1 MRISS
6 STVCGSNHRINE
18 DAYECGRLADGTH
31 FAVLCDGMGG
41 VVGGLEASNFVVDYL
56 AKAVLDEDFTMV
68 DDLKAWMIEK
78 TEACNE
84 ILFAK
89 SVETT
94 GRVTMGTTVVFSLLR
109 ESKLRLVHSG
119 DSRAYYLDG
128 HRENEI
134 TRLTKDHSIV
144 QELLDSGRITE
155 EQALK
160 HPNKNIITS
169 ALGVERH
176 PRIDYHEMD
185 VYHDDYIL
193 LCSDGI
199 TNTVSD
205 SYLRELIT
213 DTEFYSCARKIVSEA
228 QENGSQDD
236 MTVLLI
242 NI

>member
-1 MRISS
+1 M
-6 STVCGSNHRINE
+6 CGSNHRINE
-18 DAYECGRLADGTH
+18 DAYECGRLTDGTH

-41 VVGGLEASNFVVDYL
+41 VAGGLEASNFVVDYL
-56 AKAVLDEDFTMV
+56 SKAVLEENFSMV
-68 DDLKAWMIEK
+68 DDIRAWMVEK

-89 SVETT
+89 SIEST
-94 GRVTMGTTVVFSLLR
+94 GRVTMGTTAVFALIKD
-109 ESKLRLVHSG
+109 SKLRLVHSG

-128 HRENEI
+128 HKDNEI
-134 TRLTKDHSIV
+134 DRMTKDHSIV

-176 PRIDYHEMD
+176 PRIDYHEID

-199 TNTVSD
+199 TNAVSD
-205 SYLRELIT
+205 DRLRELIT
-213 DTEFYSCARKIVSEA
+213 GTEFYACARTIVAEA
-228 QENGSQDD
+228 QGNGSQDD